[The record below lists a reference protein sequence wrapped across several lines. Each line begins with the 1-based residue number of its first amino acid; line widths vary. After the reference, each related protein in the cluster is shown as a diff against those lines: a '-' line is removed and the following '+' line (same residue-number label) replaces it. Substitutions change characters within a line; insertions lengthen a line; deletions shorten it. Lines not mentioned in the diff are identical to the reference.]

1 MQLNIPT
8 WLTLFRVVLIPFF
21 VLVFYLRFNW
31 APMVCAVIFV

>member
-21 VLVFYLRFNW
+21 VLAFYL
-31 APMVCAVIFV
+31 P